1 MIEKKVS
8 VITINLNNLTGLQRT
23 LESVTNQDYPDLEYL
38 VIDGDSNDGSKDF
51 VTQNS
56 NKISF
61 WLSEKDKGVY
71 EAMNKGIQ
79 NSTGD
84 YLLFLNSG
92 DWFSDSS
99 SVSKLIAN
107 SAEED
112 LVYGNILIQETEKSW
127 IKKYPQILNFRYFY
141 FESLPH
147 PACLISRRMFDRLGF
162 YDTSLKIASDWKFFL
177 LAVVK
182 HNCSYRYVDEVI
194 STFSYDGLSSKSENK
209 SQLES
214 ERKSTLKKYYNFYF
228 IGYSLYL
235 KMLNKSIYNGV

>member
-23 LESVTNQDYPDLEYL
+23 LESVSNQDYPDLEYL

-112 LVYGNILIQETEKSW
+112 LVYGNILVQETEKSW